1 MGREVPIPPAPR
13 ADPRRSV
20 DLAFLR
26 SLPTYIGGVIA
37 TSEEEKKMKYRV
49 LILCAIACL
58 VAPAAF
64 AGTGF
69 VGASAGR
76 TSVSADLDTPGGSE
90 NLNANDTGWKAFGG
104 YDFIRYFGVE
114 GGYADMGTFGDEGSN
129 ADVNGLGV
137 YARGLIPIG
146 EKVEL
151 FGKLGMV
158 RWDLETDGGSET
170 GNDLAFG
177 AGAAFM
183 FAQKFSVR
191 LEYERFDTSTDIMD
205 NSNVDMGS
213 VGFAYRF

>member
-1 MGREVPIPPAPR
+1 
-13 ADPRRSV
+13 
-20 DLAFLR
+20 
-26 SLPTYIGGVIA
+26 
-37 TSEEEKKMKYRV
+37 MKYRV

-69 VGASAGR
+69 VGAAAGR
-76 TSVSADLDTPGGSE
+76 TAVDADAGLSAS
-90 NLNANDTGWKAFGG
+90 DTGWKAFGG

-114 GGYADMGTFGDEGSN
+114 GGYSDLGTFEEAGSS
-129 ADVNGLGV
+129 ASVNGLGV

-146 EKVEL
+146 ESVEL

-158 RWDLETDGGSET
+158 RWDVEAQGVSDT

-177 AGAAFM
+177 AGAAFN
-183 FAQKFSVR
+183 FAQKYSVR
-191 LEYERFDTSTDIMD
+191 LEYEIFDIESDA
-205 NSNVDMGS
+205 NASMGS